1 MLLLHPVG
9 ALVGLLV
16 GAIGAGVDSIG
27 PIAAVGGR
35 VVGEI
40 VGEVVGEVVGGDGFL
55 VGLGDGGDTKGANTG
70 ALVRLAPH

>member
-35 VVGEI
+35 VVGE
-40 VGEVVGEVVGGDGFL
+40 VVGEVVGGDGFL